1 VFARCSTGRVTPN
14 GAVSTSVVRIL
25 GWVWRWL
32 GTSFRHRLLA
42 AIVVAGWAALV
53 VLSFDVHARVD
64 GSMTHCGGGLG
75 VEVPYFE
82 DPGRAF
88 FSECEAAVDR
98 SRVGAAA
105 AATIAALTTLTLGEV
120 ARRRTISCR

>member
-1 VFARCSTGRVTPN
+1 
-14 GAVSTSVVRIL
+14 VVRL
-25 GWVWRWL
+25 VGWVWRWL
-32 GTSFRHRLLA
+32 GTSLRHRLLA

-82 DPGRAF
+82 DPGRSF
-88 FSECEAAVDR
+88 FIECEAAVGR
-98 SRVGAAA
+98 RRVGAAA
-105 AATIAALTTLTLGEV
+105 AATIAGLMTVTLGEV
-120 ARRRTISCR
+120 ARRRPIGRR

>member
-1 VFARCSTGRVTPN
+1 
-14 GAVSTSVVRIL
+14 VVRLL

-53 VLSFDVHARVD
+53 VLSFDVQARVD

-88 FSECEAAVDR
+88 FTECEAAVDR
-98 SRVGAAA
+98 WQFGAAA
-105 AATIAALTTLTLGEV
+105 AATIAVLTTLTLGEV
-120 ARRRTISCR
+120 ARRRPISCR